1 MVRVTLSPSQEE
13 LKYVKYEFEK
23 EGFICFEDPFD
34 RDRADMVAL
43 REDKI
48 LLIELRTTSHDI
60 ETKMKL
66 MIRRKDFYEKLS
78 KRKVEYCLVIPR
90 IDEEVKRKLENLGI
104 RVMERSL
111 F

>member
-1 MVRVTLSPSQEE
+1 MSPSQED

-23 EGFICFEDPFD
+23 EGFICFYEPFY
-34 RDRADMVAL
+34 RDRPDMVAVK
-43 REDKI
+43 EDKV

-66 MIRRKDFYEKLS
+66 MIRKKDFYEKLS

-90 IDEEVKRKLENLGI
+90 INEKVRENKDWLDISGAT
-104 RVMERSL
+104 SGNKD
-111 F
+111 FKK

>member
-1 MVRVTLSPSQEE
+1 MSPSQED

-23 EGFICFEDPFD
+23 EGFICFEDQFN
-34 RDRADMVAL
+34 RDRPDMVAL

-48 LLIELRTTSHDI
+48 LLIELRTTPYDI

-66 MIRRKDFYEKLS
+66 MIRKKDFYEKLS

-90 IDEEVKRKLENLGI
+90 INEKVREKLERVGI
-104 RVMERSL
+104 RVMERPL
-111 F
+111 LRT